1 MRHGLSTGLQRRSI
15 LPARLI
21 RREIGGLECEQRAV
35 AAEPDGQSASTR
47 QGRGHV
53 VVKAESPEPNPL
65 RRDSAARGR
74 IGRLDRGSPAAHAG
88 RFRPRGRRAGPSA
101 VCSNRQPTTPTR
113 RPLRQTIL
121 ADARQRV
128 QSAVGPHYRKVINA
142 TGIILHTALGRAVL
156 PAKALRQIEAELSG
170 YSLLQ
175 ADIATGERS
184 KRDGRIEELLQQL
197 TGAEAATVVNNN
209 AAATSIVL
217 NTVARG
223 REVIVSR
230 GQLVE
235 IGGSF
240 RLPDVMAASG
250 AKLVE
255 VGTTNKTHAR
265 DYEKAITPNTAAILR
280 VHPSNYKISGFTAEV
295 PLAEL
300 VRIGHAHGLV
310 VIDDVGAGPLVDF
323 SRFGF
328 DKEPTLQES
337 VQAGA
342 DLITASADKLIGA
355 SQGGIILGRA
365 DLIQAIRKN
374 PLARIVRVGKLT
386 LAALEATLSLVSRR
400 SRRRC
405 ARCPRCG
412 CSAAAWPTSPP
423 RPIASPQAIGER
435 DVRGRRDH
443 GRRVSR
449 RWAAVRCRRRIC
461 PPGWSRSRRNP
472 SRRANL
478 PRGSA
483 AHDAA
488 GLRPRPQGPGAA
500 RPAHAAG
507 RRGAGAGRGV
517 SSQALQ
523 QT

>member
-1 MRHGLSTGLQRRSI
+1 MKVLLGQR
-15 LPARLI
+15 P
-21 RREIGGLECEQRAV
+21 Q
-35 AAEPDGQSASTR
+35 
-47 QGRGHV
+47 
-53 VVKAESPEPNPL
+53 
-65 RRDSAARGR
+65 R
-74 IGRLDRGSPAAHAG
+74 IGRGALWSNSIR
-88 RFRPRGRRAGPSA
+88 SA
-101 VCSNRQPTTPTR
+101 VDRARNRLLESSADEPSQAMLR
-113 RPLRQTIL
+113 RTIL
-121 ADARQRV
+121 ADARQAAE
-128 QSAVGPHYRKVINA
+128 SAVAPYYRKVINA

-170 YSLLQ
+170 YSLVQ
-175 ADIATGERS
+175 ADIDTGERAR
-184 KRDGRIEELLQQL
+184 RDARIERLLQQL

-217 NTVARG
+217 NTVACG
-223 REVIVSR
+223 KEVIVSR

-300 VRIGHAHGLV
+300 VRIAHARGIV

-365 DLIQAIRKN
+365 DLVQAVRKN

-386 LAALEATLSLVSRR
+386 LAALEATLSLFLDEAQALREVPTLRMLCRGLAEIAAQAERIAEAIRR
-400 SRRRC
+400 TDVRRRC
-405 ARCPRCG
+405 
-412 CSAAAWPTSPP
+412 
-423 RPIASPQAIGER
+423 
-435 DVRGRRDH
+435 DH
-443 GRRVSR
+443 GRRVLADGQR
-449 RWAAVRCRRRIC
+449 FAADAE
-461 PPGWSRSRRNP
+461 PPDPAGGDRSPNP
-472 SRRANL
+472 SRPGELALRLRRHEPPVFARVHKGQVL
-478 PRGSA
+478 VDPRTLS
-483 AHDAA
+483 
-488 GLRPRPQGPGAA
+488 
-500 RPAHAAG
+500 G
-507 RRGAGAGRGV
+507 RRGASAGRGV
-517 SSQALQ
+517 RAGVAAVAGRSSGRESPSPRRRRAFGTGQHHARHGRPHRPRQ
-523 QT
+523 DRAGEDASPAARPTG